1 MAAPQNAESQK
12 KAKHSQVQ
20 ANDKSGAAVS
30 ESESLSD
37 GDSSGSSD
45 SIEYEDSSSSSGNS
59 EIEESKNVMELAE
72 LQKKERDIL
81 DAPDKD
87 LSISIESC
95 FNSDQKLEETKLPSV
110 SK

>member
-1 MAAPQNAESQK
+1 
-12 KAKHSQVQ
+12 
-20 ANDKSGAAVS
+20 
-30 ESESLSD
+30 
-37 GDSSGSSD
+37 
-45 SIEYEDSSSSSGNS
+45 
-59 EIEESKNVMELAE
+59 MELAE

-110 SK
+110 SKSSKLHDSTPSRAVTKSQ